1 MYIQLKERIK
11 QHEGFRRIV
20 YSDSLGFATI
30 GYGHLVLPT
39 DNFVEGVEY
48 TKEELDKV
56 FDVDFEKAVNG
67 AKELI
72 GNDPLLPQAEDVI
85 IEMCFQLGK
94 TGVSKF
100 KNMWAYLAD
109 GDYSAASDEMLDSNW
124 YQQTPSRALALSEI
138 MKGCQ
143 L

>member
-1 MYIQLKERIK
+1 MYTQLKERIK

-56 FDVDFEKAVNG
+56 FGVDFEKAVNG

-72 GNDPLLPQAEDVI
+72 GNDSLLPQAEEVI
-85 IEMCFQLGK
+85 IEMCFCLLY
-94 TGVSKF
+94 TSP
-100 KNMWAYLAD
+100 
-109 GDYSAASDEMLDSNW
+109 SPRDS
-124 YQQTPSRALALSEI
+124 
-138 MKGCQ
+138 
-143 L
+143 

>member
-1 MYIQLKERIK
+1 MYKQLKERIK
-11 QHEGFRRIV
+11 QHEGFRRTV

-72 GNDPLLPQAEDVI
+72 SNDSLLPQAEEVI

-100 KNMWAYLAD
+100 KNMWAYLDD
-109 GDYSAASDEMLDSNW
+109 GDYVAAGDEMLDSNW

>member
-1 MYIQLKERIK
+1 MYTQLKERIK
-11 QHEGFRRIV
+11 QHEGFRRTV

-72 GNDPLLPQAEDVI
+72 GNDSLLPQAEEVI

-100 KNMWAYLAD
+100 ENMWAYLDD
-109 GDYSAASDEMLDSNW
+109 GDYVAAGDEMLDSNW

-138 MKGCQ
+138 MKSCQ